1 MILNVDKIC
10 KSFGSRVLF
19 SDASFRIN
27 ERDRYALVGPN
38 GAGKTTLLNIIV
50 GHDGADS
57 GTVTLA
63 KGAKIGY
70 LEQESIEMGD
80 KPVLDCVLEAAAD
93 VKAMEQRLGQLEQR
107 IAQTGDGDP
116 VVHEKLLAEYGR
128 LSDMFAH
135 AGGYTLEAT
144 ARSVLFGLGFKEQD
158 LIRSTNEFS
167 GGWQMRIALSRLLLR
182 KPDLLLLDEPTNHL
196 DLESVRWLEG
206 FLRSYDGAIVVI
218 SHDRAFMDGMV
229 SHVIEINNGALT
241 QYRGGYSDFEKQ
253 REENQ
258 LRQQEA
264 WQAQQAE
271 IAHMQAFIE
280 RFRYKSTKA
289 KQVQDRVR
297 KLEKL
302 EIITP
307 PEQKKTVKF
316 RFRQPPR
323 TGDKVL
329 ELTAVSKAYGEK
341 VVYGGENGPI
351 DLTLYRGDRIALVGP
366 NGAGKS
372 TLLKLIAGVLSP
384 DTGERNLG
392 AHVSVS
398 YYAQHQLE
406 KLTPSNTV
414 FNELDGVAPGW
425 TMAEVRGLLGA
436 FLFSGEDVDKRVS
449 VLSGGEKSRL
459 ALAKMLVQPT
469 PLLCLDEPT
478 NHLDIASADVL
489 ETALKAFT
497 GTLVLITHDRHLIRA
512 VANRIIEVKD
522 GRLTDY
528 TGDYDYY
535 LYKSE
540 GEGASRS
547 EASGN
552 GEGASAVDKRATRSQ
567 KDGSQVVT
575 HSQTACPQ
583 ANGAVA
589 VQEPDSEASARKTK
603 DQKRIEAEARNRAY
617 RLLKDERK
625 RLARLEQELDTAN
638 NRHAQLIGLM
648 ANEALYNDKDAFAQ
662 ALQEYNTLRQRLPK
676 LEAEWFNITHRIE
689 MEIAKQE
696 ELS

>member
-1 MILNVDKIC
+1 MGAIPNNQKRVSCVILNVDKIS

-57 GTVTLA
+57 GTITLA

-70 LEQESIEMGD
+70 LEQESIDMGD
-80 KPVLDCVLEAAAD
+80 KPVLDCVLESAAD
-93 VKAMEQRLGQLEQR
+93 VQAMGLRLTELEKS
-107 IAQTGDGDP
+107 IAETGDGDP
-116 VVHEKLLAEYGR
+116 AAHDKLLAEYGR

-144 ARSVLFGLGFKEQD
+144 ARSVLFGLGFKEAD
-158 LIRSTNEFS
+158 LVRSTNEFS

-206 FLRSYDGAIVVI
+206 FLRSYDGAVVVI

-229 SHVIEINNGALT
+229 SHVIEISNGTLT
-241 QYRGGYSDFEKQ
+241 QYRGGYSEFERQ
-253 REENQ
+253 REENIQRQ
-258 LRQQEA
+258 LEA
-264 WQAQQAE
+264 WQAQQLE
-271 IAHMQAFIE
+271 LAHMEAFID
-280 RFRYKSTKA
+280 RFRYKASKA

-302 EIITP
+302 ERLTP
-307 PEQKKTVKF
+307 PEQKHSVKF
-316 RFRQPPR
+316 RFKQPPR

-329 ELTAVSKAYGEK
+329 ELKGVSKSYGDN
-341 VVYGGENGPI
+341 VVYGGDKATA
-351 DLTLYRGDRIALVGP
+351 DLTLYRGDRVALVGP

-372 TLLKLIAGVLSP
+372 TLLKLLAGVLAP
-384 DTGERNLG
+384 DAGERNLG

-406 KLTPSNTV
+406 KLKLSNTV
-414 FNELDGVAPGW
+414 FQELDGVAPGW
-425 TMAEVRGLLGA
+425 TMAEVRSLLGA
-436 FLFSGEDVDKRVS
+436 FLFIGNDVDKKVS

-489 ETALKAFT
+489 ESALKAFT

-522 GRLTDY
+522 GRLTNY
-528 TGDYDYY
+528 AGDYDYY
-535 LYKSE
+535 LSKTEGTEEKATAPASPDVKVSAEVDADAGPRKS
-540 GEGASRS
+540 R
-547 EASGN
+547 
-552 GEGASAVDKRATRSQ
+552 
-567 KDGSQVVT
+567 
-575 HSQTACPQ
+575 
-583 ANGAVA
+583 
-589 VQEPDSEASARKTK
+589 

-625 RLARLEQELDTAN
+625 RLTKLETEMDVAN
-638 NRHAQLIGLM
+638 SRYNKLIELM
-648 ANEALYNDKDAFAQ
+648 ADEALYNDKDAFDSAM
-662 ALQEYNTLRQRLPK
+662 QEYNVLRQKIPK
-676 LEAEWFNITHRIE
+676 LETEWFDLTHRIE
-689 MEIAKQE
+689 VELAKQE
-696 ELS
+696 DELQ